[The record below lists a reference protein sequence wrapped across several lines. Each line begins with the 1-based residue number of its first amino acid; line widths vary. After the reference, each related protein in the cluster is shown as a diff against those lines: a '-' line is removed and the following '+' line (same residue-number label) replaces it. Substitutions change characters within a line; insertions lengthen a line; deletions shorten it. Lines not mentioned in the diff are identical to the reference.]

1 MRSTPH
7 PARSVDRG
15 IVTGFSWTGERPLN
29 AHAFLVNLSLVL
41 GVAAVATV
49 VFQRIRQ
56 PVVLGYILAG
66 LIVGPYTSVPLVA
79 DHAVVDALAELGV
92 ILLMF
97 GIGLEFRLSKVAQI
111 ASTGGVIALIEVSV
125 MGALGYAVGKLFGWT
140 PLESLFTGAV
150 VAISSTSIIAK
161 AFEEQQVSR
170 ERRELVFGVLIAE
183 DLLAILMMAALTILA
198 SGRDP
203 TIVELGTEAVR
214 LGLSLVALLIA
225 GLAVVPRAFR
235 LVVGL
240 KRPETITVAAVG
252 LCFAVALATRSLGYS
267 EALGA
272 FLAGMLIAESGHGNE
287 VEHRVRPVRDVFA
300 AIFFVAVGMLIDPA
314 LVLEHALPIVCLTAV
329 VLVGKVVAVSLGAF
343 LVGSGTRSSVAAGM
357 SLAQIGEFSFIIA
370 GLGVSLGAVG
380 SFLYP
385 VAIAVSAVTAFT
397 TPAFIRAADRVADRV
412 DHKLPAPLQTLTSV
426 YAAWLEE
433 LRTQP
438 APAGRRARARRV
450 VQVLVADAGLLLA
463 LAAGHALFS
472 AALARALATTGLGEA
487 QARWTI
493 GVVVLLLAIPACAG
507 VLVTGGR
514 LGGVLAEGLSDTGSS
529 AQGFTARRT
538 LVAVVRMGVLL
549 AVGLPLVALTLPL
562 LPTSSGP
569 ILLFVLASTLAVSVW
584 RGASQLQGELR
595 SGPERIFASLRE
607 PSRSAASDGVP
618 SLAFPHIHT
627 LAPQDGAVGATLI
640 DLNLRSLTGATVLAV
655 TRADSPDAAEVP
667 SAHEPLHAGDQLALA
682 GTREAVDQA
691 IALLRSHRPTEAGIA
706 SR

>member
-1 MRSTPH
+1 M
-7 PARSVDRG
+7 
-15 IVTGFSWTGERPLN
+15 
-29 AHAFLVNLSLVL
+29 
-41 GVAAVATV
+41 ATV

-240 KRPETITVAAVG
+240 KRPETLTVAAVG

-314 LVLEHALPIVCLTAV
+314 LVLQHALPIVCLTAV
-329 VLVGKVVAVSLGAF
+329 VLVGKVLAVSLGAF

-472 AALARALATTGLGEA
+472 TALAHVLVSATGLGEA
-487 QARWTI
+487 QARWTLGAI
-493 GVVVLLLAIPACAG
+493 VLLLAIPAGAG
-507 VLVTGGR
+507 VLVAGGR
-514 LGGVLAEGLSDTGSS
+514 LGGVLAEGLADTGAH

-538 LVAVVRMGVLL
+538 LVAVVRMAVLL

-569 ILLFVLASTLAVSVW
+569 ILLFVLASSLAISVW

-607 PSRSAASDGVP
+607 PSRSLPSAAGDGVP

-627 LAPQDGAVGATLI
+627 LAPHDGAVGASLI

-655 TRADSPDAAEVP
+655 TRADAPDVAEVP
-667 SAHEPLHAGDQLALA
+667 SAHELLHVGDQLALA

-691 IALLRSHRPTEAGIA
+691 IVLLRSHRAADPAG
-706 SR
+706 STRR